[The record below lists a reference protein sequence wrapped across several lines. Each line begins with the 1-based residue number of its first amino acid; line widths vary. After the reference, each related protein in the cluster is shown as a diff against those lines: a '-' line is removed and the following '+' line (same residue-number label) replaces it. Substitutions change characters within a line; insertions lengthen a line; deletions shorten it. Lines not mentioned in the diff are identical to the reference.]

1 MADPLLAIED
11 LAVEYVNRDGTVRV
25 VDRVGLTI
33 GEGEL
38 VGLAGESGSGKS
50 TIVQAVLRILPPP
63 AVISGGRVMYRGND
77 VLDMSEAEVQ
87 RFRWREVSLV
97 MQSAM
102 NALNPVLSIGDQI
115 IDVIE
120 AHERVSRSQA
130 RDRAA
135 TLLDMVGIDARLD
148 SYPHEL
154 SGGMRQRVV
163 IAMALA
169 LKPALVMMDE
179 PTTALDVVTQKEILE
194 QITVLQQEEG
204 FAVLLITHDLSLMFE
219 LCDHIGVLYAGR
231 LVESAPA
238 GQLLDDARHPYTQA
252 LMESFPDARRRQ
264 DELTGIGGS
273 PPNMSDP
280 PSGCRFHP
288 RCNDATA
295 VCGEQAPQ
303 LIRIAHRRLSACHL
317 HQERS

>member
-77 VLDMSEAEVQ
+77 VLDMSEAELQ

-303 LIRIAHRRLSACHL
+303 LIRIADRRLSACHL